1 MLKKIS
7 LRARLTLLSAM
18 VMASVAVMLTGMFLV
33 GADRIFVR
41 SLQQYF
47 VTQSDEYDIVVST
60 AVPAE
65 TDPGEMTFTIKQAG
79 NRFNLWG
86 VAGLVL
92 MLFLGTGATWLMAG
106 KALKPLGELTDT
118 IEEIGG
124 NNLSRR
130 VEHQDRADEI
140 GQLAGSFN
148 HMMDNVSASFERQ
161 QRFSASAA
169 HELKT
174 PLATML
180 VNLDVL
186 DMEEKASAAQMERV
200 LSIVRT
206 NTERM
211 IRLVDNLFQLTT
223 EKSSEMCE
231 EVPVDEMF
239 AEILEE
245 LSAQLNAK
253 HLSVSLSSLSGIKL
267 TGNRT
272 MLYRAMS
279 NLVENAAKYNRE
291 NGSIFISASQQQ
303 EDVIIKIEDTGIG
316 IPKEECERIF
326 EPFYRVDQSRSRS
339 IGGAGLGLAL
349 VKDIVEKHRGTI
361 QVCSRA
367 GQGSEFILYLHSG
380 RAEK

>member
-1 MLKKIS
+1 
-7 LRARLTLLSAM
+7 
-18 VMASVAVMLTGMFLV
+18 
-33 GADRIFVR
+33 
-41 SLQQYF
+41 
-47 VTQSDEYDIVVST
+47 
-60 AVPAE
+60 
-65 TDPGEMTFTIKQAG
+65 MTFTIKQAG

-303 EDVIIKIEDTGIG
+303 EDVIIKIADTGIG

-326 EPFYRVDQSRSRS
+326 EPFYWP
-339 IGGAGLGLAL
+339 L
-349 VKDIVEKHRGTI
+349 
-361 QVCSRA
+361 
-367 GQGSEFILYLHSG
+367 
-380 RAEK
+380 

>member
-339 IGGAGLGLAL
+339 RSIGGAGLGLAL

-361 QVCSRA
+361 QVHSRA
-367 GQGSEFILYLHSG
+367 GQGSEFILYL
-380 RAEK
+380 

>member
-118 IEEIGG
+118 SEEIGG

-361 QVCSRA
+361 QVHSRA
-367 GQGSEFILYLHSG
+367 GQGSEFILYL
-380 RAEK
+380 

>member
-206 NTERM
+206 NTERI

-361 QVCSRA
+361 QVHSRA
-367 GQGSEFILYLHSG
+367 GQGSEFILYL
-380 RAEK
+380 

>member
-206 NTERM
+206 NTERI

-349 VKDIVEKHRGTI
+349 VNDIVEKHRGTI
-361 QVCSRA
+361 QVHSRA
-367 GQGSEFILYLHSG
+367 GQGSEFILYL
-380 RAEK
+380 

>member
-18 VMASVAVMLTGMFLV
+18 VMACVAVMLTGMFLV

-41 SLQQYF
+41 NLQQHF
-47 VTQSDEYDIVVST
+47 VTQSDEYDIILST
-60 AVPAE
+60 TELNRSDA
-65 TDPGEMTFTIKQAG
+65 GEITFTIKQAG
-79 NRFNLWG
+79 SQFNIWG
-86 VAGLVL
+86 AAGLAL

-106 KALKPLGELTDT
+106 KALKPLRELTGT
-118 IEEIGG
+118 IEGIGG
-124 NNLSRR
+124 NDLSRR
-130 VEHQDRADEI
+130 VEHQDRQDEI
-140 GQLAGSFN
+140 GQLAVSFN
-148 HMMDNVSASFERQ
+148 HMMDKVSASFERQ

-174 PLATML
+174 PLATIL

-211 IRLVDNLFQLTT
+211 IQLVDNLFQLTAKT
-223 EKSSEMCE
+223 GDGMCE
-231 EVPVDEMF
+231 EVLLEEMF

-245 LSAQLNAK
+245 QTPQLDAK
-253 HLSVSLSSLSGIKL
+253 HLSVSLSGLSGMKL
-267 TGNRT
+267 AGNPT

-279 NLVENAAKYNRE
+279 NLVENAVKYNRE
-291 NGSIFISASQQQ
+291 NSSISISASRQ
-303 EDVIIKIEDTGIG
+303 EGNTIIKISDTGIG
-316 IPKEECERIF
+316 IPEEECERIF

-339 IGGAGLGLAL
+339 VGGSGLGLAL
-349 VKDIVEKHRGTI
+349 VKDIVEKHGGSIR
-361 QVCSRA
+361 VNSRA
-367 GQGSEFILYLHSG
+367 GLGSEFILYL
-380 RAEK
+380 

>member
-361 QVCSRA
+361 QVHSRA
-367 GQGSEFILYLHSG
+367 GQGSEFILYL
-380 RAEK
+380 

>member
-47 VTQSDEYDIVVST
+47 VTQSDEYDIVLST
-60 AVPAE
+60 AILAE

-86 VAGLVL
+86 VAGLIL

-231 EVPVDEMF
+231 EVPVDEIF

-291 NGSIFISASQQQ
+291 NGSISISASQQQ
-303 EDVIIKIEDTGIG
+303 EDVIIKIADTGIG

-361 QVCSRA
+361 QVHSRA
-367 GQGSEFILYLHSG
+367 GQGSEFILYL
-380 RAEK
+380 

>member
-18 VMASVAVMLTGMFLV
+18 VMACVAVMLTGMFLV

-41 SLQQYF
+41 NLQQHF
-47 VTQSDEYDIVVST
+47 VTQSDEYDIILST
-60 AVPAE
+60 TEPNRSDA
-65 TDPGEMTFTIKQAG
+65 GEITFTIKQAG
-79 NRFNLWG
+79 SQFNIWG
-86 VAGLVL
+86 AAGLAL

-106 KALKPLGELTDT
+106 KALKPLRELTGT
-118 IEEIGG
+118 IEGIGG
-124 NNLSRR
+124 NDLSRR
-130 VEHQDRADEI
+130 VEHQDRQDEI
-140 GQLAGSFN
+140 GQLAVSFN
-148 HMMDNVSASFERQ
+148 HMMDKVSASFERQ

-174 PLATML
+174 PLATIL

-211 IRLVDNLFQLTT
+211 IQLVDNLFQLTAKT
-223 EKSSEMCE
+223 GDGMCE
-231 EVPVDEMF
+231 EVLLEEMF

-245 LSAQLNAK
+245 QTPQLDAK
-253 HLSVSLSSLSGIKL
+253 HLSVSLSGLSGMKL
-267 TGNRT
+267 TGNPT

-279 NLVENAAKYNRE
+279 NLVENAVKYNRE
-291 NGSIFISASQQQ
+291 NGSISISASRQ
-303 EDVIIKIEDTGIG
+303 EGNTIIKISDTGIG
-316 IPKEECERIF
+316 IPEEECERIF

-339 IGGAGLGLAL
+339 VGGSGLGLAL
-349 VKDIVEKHRGTI
+349 VKDIVEKHGGSIR
-361 QVCSRA
+361 VNSRA
-367 GQGSEFILYLHSG
+367 GLGSEFILYL
-380 RAEK
+380 

>member
-47 VTQSDEYDIVVST
+47 VTQSDEYDIVLST
-60 AVPAE
+60 AILAE

-169 HELKT
+169 HELKPPPPCNHAGEPGCAGHGGKGFGSPDGT
-174 PLATML
+174 GA
-180 VNLDVL
+180 VNCQDQHGA
-186 DMEEKASAAQMERV
+186 DDPSGGQ
-200 LSIVRT
+200 S
-206 NTERM
+206 
-211 IRLVDNLFQLTT
+211 
-223 EKSSEMCE
+223 
-231 EVPVDEMF
+231 VPAD
-239 AEILEE
+239 
-245 LSAQLNAK
+245 
-253 HLSVSLSSLSGIKL
+253 
-267 TGNRT
+267 
-272 MLYRAMS
+272 
-279 NLVENAAKYNRE
+279 NRE
-291 NGSIFISASQQQ
+291 EQ
-303 EDVIIKIEDTGIG
+303 
-316 IPKEECERIF
+316 
-326 EPFYRVDQSRSRS
+326 
-339 IGGAGLGLAL
+339 
-349 VKDIVEKHRGTI
+349 
-361 QVCSRA
+361 
-367 GQGSEFILYLHSG
+367 
-380 RAEK
+380 

>member
-47 VTQSDEYDIVVST
+47 VTQSDEYDIVLST
-60 AVPAE
+60 AILAE

-206 NTERM
+206 NTERI

-361 QVCSRA
+361 QVHSRA
-367 GQGSEFILYLHSG
+367 GQGSEFILYL
-380 RAEK
+380 

>member
-303 EDVIIKIEDTGIG
+303 EDVIIKIADTGIG

-339 IGGAGLGLAL
+339 IGGAGRGLAL

-361 QVCSRA
+361 QVHSRA
-367 GQGSEFILYLHSG
+367 GQGSEFILYL
-380 RAEK
+380 

>member
-367 GQGSEFILYLHSG
+367 GQGSEFILYL
-380 RAEK
+380 

>member
-18 VMASVAVMLTGMFLV
+18 VMACVAVMLTGMFLV

-41 SLQQYF
+41 NLQQHF
-47 VTQSDEYDIVVST
+47 VTQSDEYDIILST
-60 AVPAE
+60 TELNRSDA
-65 TDPGEMTFTIKQAG
+65 GEITFTIKQAG
-79 NRFNLWG
+79 SQFNIWG
-86 VAGLVL
+86 AAGLAL

-106 KALKPLGELTDT
+106 KALKPLRELTGT
-118 IEEIGG
+118 IEGIGG
-124 NNLSRR
+124 NDLSRR
-130 VEHQDRADEI
+130 VEHQDRQDEI
-140 GQLAGSFN
+140 GQLAVSFN
-148 HMMDNVSASFERQ
+148 HMMDKVSASFERQ

-174 PLATML
+174 PLATIL

-211 IRLVDNLFQLTT
+211 IQLVDNLFQLTAKT
-223 EKSSEMCE
+223 GDGMCE
-231 EVPVDEMF
+231 EVLLEEMF

-245 LSAQLNAK
+245 QTPQLDAK
-253 HLSVSLSSLSGIKL
+253 HLSVSLSGLSGMKL
-267 TGNRT
+267 AGNPT

-279 NLVENAAKYNRE
+279 NLVENAIKYNRE
-291 NGSIFISASQQQ
+291 NGSISISASRQ
-303 EDVIIKIEDTGIG
+303 EGNTIIKISDTGIG
-316 IPKEECERIF
+316 IPEEECERIF

-339 IGGAGLGLAL
+339 VGGSGLGLAL
-349 VKDIVEKHRGTI
+349 VKDIVEKHGGSIR
-361 QVCSRA
+361 VNSRA
-367 GQGSEFILYLHSG
+367 GLGSEFILYL
-380 RAEK
+380 

>member
-47 VTQSDEYDIVVST
+47 VTQSDEYDIVLST
-60 AVPAE
+60 AILAE

-86 VAGLVL
+86 VASLVL

-245 LSAQLNAK
+245 LSAQLNTK

-303 EDVIIKIEDTGIG
+303 EDVIIKIADTGIG

-361 QVCSRA
+361 QVHSRA
-367 GQGSEFILYLHSG
+367 GQGSEFILYL
-380 RAEK
+380 

>member
-47 VTQSDEYDIVVST
+47 VTQSDEYDIVLST
-60 AVPAE
+60 AILAE

-339 IGGAGLGLAL
+339 IGGAGRGLAL

-361 QVCSRA
+361 QVHSRA
-367 GQGSEFILYLHSG
+367 GQGSEFILYL
-380 RAEK
+380 

>member
-18 VMASVAVMLTGMFLV
+18 VMACVAVMLTGMFLV

-41 SLQQYF
+41 NLQQRF
-47 VTQSDEYDIVVST
+47 VAQSAEYDIVLSRT
-60 AVPAE
+60 ELDKSDA
-65 TDPGEMTFTIKQAG
+65 GEITFTIKQAG
-79 NRFNLWG
+79 NQFNIWG
-86 VAGLVL
+86 VAGLIL

-106 KALKPLGELTDT
+106 KALKPLGELTGT

-130 VEHQDRADEI
+130 VEHQDRQDEI
-140 GQLAGSFN
+140 GQLASSFN
-148 HMMDNVSASFERQ
+148 HMMDKVSASFGRQ

-174 PLATML
+174 PLATIL

-186 DMEEKASAAQMERV
+186 DMEEKASADQIKRV

-211 IRLVDNLFQLTT
+211 IHLVDSLFQLTA
-223 EKSSEMCE
+223 EKKSEMCE
-231 EVPVDEMF
+231 EVLPEEMF

-245 LSAQLNAK
+245 LSPQLDAK
-253 HLSVSLSSLSGIKL
+253 HLSVSLSGLSGIKL
-267 TGNRT
+267 IGNRV

-279 NLVENAAKYNRE
+279 NLIENAAKYNRE
-291 NGSIFISASQQQ
+291 NGSISISASRQ
-303 EDVIIKIEDTGIG
+303 EENIIIKISDTGIG
-316 IPKEECERIF
+316 IPEEECERIF

-339 IGGAGLGLAL
+339 VGGSGLGLAL
-349 VKDIVEKHRGTI
+349 VKDIVEKHGGSIR
-361 QVCSRA
+361 VNSRA
-367 GQGSEFILYLHSG
+367 GLGSEFILYL
-380 RAEK
+380 

>member
-65 TDPGEMTFTIKQAG
+65 TDPVEMTFTIKQAG

-148 HMMDNVSASFERQ
+148 HMMDKVSASFERQ

-174 PLATML
+174 PLATIL

-231 EVPVDEMF
+231 EVRIDEMF

-253 HLSVSLSSLSGIKL
+253 HLSVSLSNLSGIKL

-291 NGSIFISASQQQ
+291 SGSISISASQQQ
-303 EDVIIKIEDTGIG
+303 EDIIIKIADTGIG

-339 IGGAGLGLAL
+339 VGGAGLGLAL

-367 GQGSEFILYLHSG
+367 GQGSEFILYL
-380 RAEK
+380 

>member
-65 TDPGEMTFTIKQAG
+65 TDPVEMTFTIKQAG

-106 KALKPLGELTDT
+106 KALKPRGELTGT

-130 VEHQDRADEI
+130 VEHQDRQDEI
-140 GQLAGSFN
+140 GQLASSFN
-148 HMMDNVSASFERQ
+148 HMMDKVSASFERQ

-174 PLATML
+174 PLATIL

-231 EVPVDEMF
+231 EVRIDEMF

-253 HLSVSLSSLSGIKL
+253 HLSVSLSNLSGIKL

-291 NGSIFISASQQQ
+291 NGSISISASQQQ
-303 EDVIIKIEDTGIG
+303 EDIIIKIADTGIG

-339 IGGAGLGLAL
+339 VGGAGLGLAL

-361 QVCSRA
+361 QVHSRA
-367 GQGSEFILYLHSG
+367 GQGSEFILYL
-380 RAEK
+380 

>member
-18 VMASVAVMLTGMFLV
+18 VMACVAVMLTGMFLV

-41 SLQQYF
+41 NLQQHF
-47 VTQSDEYDIVVST
+47 VTQSDEYDIILST
-60 AVPAE
+60 TELNRSDA
-65 TDPGEMTFTIKQAG
+65 GEITFTIKQAG
-79 NRFNLWG
+79 SQFNIWG
-86 VAGLVL
+86 AAGLAL

-106 KALKPLGELTDT
+106 KALKPLRELTGT
-118 IEEIGG
+118 IEGIGG
-124 NNLSRR
+124 NDLSRR
-130 VEHQDRADEI
+130 VEHQDRQDEI
-140 GQLAGSFN
+140 GQLAVSFN
-148 HMMDNVSASFERQ
+148 HMMDKVSASFERQ

-174 PLATML
+174 PLATIL

-211 IRLVDNLFQLTT
+211 IQLVDNLFQLTAKT
-223 EKSSEMCE
+223 GDGMCE
-231 EVPVDEMF
+231 EVLLEEMF

-245 LSAQLNAK
+245 QTPQLDAK
-253 HLSVSLSSLSGIKL
+253 HLSVSLSGLSGMKL
-267 TGNRT
+267 TGNPT

-279 NLVENAAKYNRE
+279 NLVENAIKYNRE
-291 NGSIFISASQQQ
+291 NGSISISASRQ
-303 EDVIIKIEDTGIG
+303 EGNTIIKISDTGIG
-316 IPKEECERIF
+316 IPEEECERIF

-339 IGGAGLGLAL
+339 VGGSGLGLAL
-349 VKDIVEKHRGTI
+349 VKDIVEKHGGSIR
-361 QVCSRA
+361 VNSRA
-367 GQGSEFILYLHSG
+367 GLGSEFILYL
-380 RAEK
+380 

>member
-47 VTQSDEYDIVVST
+47 VTQSDEYDIVLST
-60 AVPAE
+60 AILAE

-361 QVCSRA
+361 QVHSRA
-367 GQGSEFILYLHSG
+367 GQGSEFILYL
-380 RAEK
+380 

>member
-18 VMASVAVMLTGMFLV
+18 VMACVAVMLTGMFLV

-41 SLQQYF
+41 NLQQRF
-47 VTQSDEYDIVVST
+47 VAQSAEYDIVLSRT
-60 AVPAE
+60 ELDKSDA
-65 TDPGEMTFTIKQAG
+65 GEITFTIKQAG
-79 NRFNLWG
+79 NQFNIWG
-86 VAGLVL
+86 VAGLIL

-106 KALKPLGELTDT
+106 KALKPLGELTGT

-130 VEHQDRADEI
+130 VEHQDRQDEI
-140 GQLAGSFN
+140 GQLASSFN
-148 HMMDNVSASFERQ
+148 HMMDKVSASFGRQ

-174 PLATML
+174 PLATIL

-186 DMEEKASAAQMERV
+186 DMEEKASADQIKRV

-211 IRLVDNLFQLTT
+211 IHLVDSLFQLTA
-223 EKSSEMCE
+223 EKKSEMCE
-231 EVPVDEMF
+231 EVLPEEMF

-245 LSAQLNAK
+245 LSPQLDAK
-253 HLSVSLSSLSGIKL
+253 HLSVSLSGLSGIKL
-267 TGNRT
+267 IGNRV

-279 NLVENAAKYNRE
+279 NLIENAAKYNRE
-291 NGSIFISASQQQ
+291 NGSISISASRQ
-303 EDVIIKIEDTGIG
+303 EENIIIKISDTGIG
-316 IPKEECERIF
+316 IPEEECERIF

-339 IGGAGLGLAL
+339 VGGAGLGLAL
-349 VKDIVEKHRGTI
+349 VKDIVEKHGGRI
-361 QVCSRA
+361 RVNSRA
-367 GQGSEFILYLHSG
+367 GQGSEFILYL
-380 RAEK
+380 

>member
-79 NRFNLWG
+79 NRVNLWG

-303 EDVIIKIEDTGIG
+303 EDVIIKIADTGIG

-339 IGGAGLGLAL
+339 IGGAGRGLAL

-361 QVCSRA
+361 QVHSRA
-367 GQGSEFILYLHSG
+367 GQGSEFILYL
-380 RAEK
+380 

>member
-148 HMMDNVSASFERQ
+148 HMMDKVSASFERQ

-174 PLATML
+174 PLATIL

-231 EVPVDEMF
+231 EVRID
-239 AEILEE
+239 E
-245 LSAQLNAK
+245 LSAQVNAK
-253 HLSVSLSSLSGIKL
+253 HLSVWEPHHALQ
-267 TGNRT
+267 GN
-272 MLYRAMS
+272 
-279 NLVENAAKYNRE
+279 E
-291 NGSIFISASQQQ
+291 
-303 EDVIIKIEDTGIG
+303 
-316 IPKEECERIF
+316 
-326 EPFYRVDQSRSRS
+326 
-339 IGGAGLGLAL
+339 
-349 VKDIVEKHRGTI
+349 
-361 QVCSRA
+361 
-367 GQGSEFILYLHSG
+367 
-380 RAEK
+380 

>member
-41 SLQQYF
+41 NLQQRF
-47 VTQSDEYDIVVST
+47 VAQSAEYDIVLSRT
-60 AVPAE
+60 ELDKSDA
-65 TDPGEMTFTIKQAG
+65 GEITFTIKQAG
-79 NRFNLWG
+79 NQFNIWG
-86 VAGLVL
+86 VAGLIL

-106 KALKPLGELTDT
+106 KALKPLGELTGT

-130 VEHQDRADEI
+130 VEHQDRQDEI
-140 GQLAGSFN
+140 GQLASSFN
-148 HMMDNVSASFERQ
+148 HMMDKVSASFGRQ

-174 PLATML
+174 PLATIL

-186 DMEEKASAAQMERV
+186 DMEEKASADQIKRV

-211 IRLVDNLFQLTT
+211 IRLVDSLFQLTA
-223 EKSSEMCE
+223 EKKSEMCE
-231 EVPVDEMF
+231 EVLPEEMF

-245 LSAQLNAK
+245 LSPQLDAK
-253 HLSVSLSSLSGIKL
+253 HLSVSLSGLSGIKL
-267 TGNRT
+267 IGNRV

-279 NLVENAAKYNRE
+279 NLIENAAKYNRE
-291 NGSIFISASQQQ
+291 NGSISISASRQ
-303 EDVIIKIEDTGIG
+303 EENIIIKISDTGIG
-316 IPKEECERIF
+316 IPEEECERIF

-339 IGGAGLGLAL
+339 VGGAGLGLAL
-349 VKDIVEKHRGTI
+349 VKDIVEKHGGRI
-361 QVCSRA
+361 RVNSQA
-367 GQGSEFILYLHSG
+367 GQGSEFILYL
-380 RAEK
+380 

>member
-47 VTQSDEYDIVVST
+47 VTQSDEYDIVLST
-60 AVPAE
+60 AILAE

-231 EVPVDEMF
+231 EV
-239 AEILEE
+239 
-245 LSAQLNAK
+245 
-253 HLSVSLSSLSGIKL
+253 
-267 TGNRT
+267 
-272 MLYRAMS
+272 
-279 NLVENAAKYNRE
+279 
-291 NGSIFISASQQQ
+291 
-303 EDVIIKIEDTGIG
+303 IIKIEDTGIG

-339 IGGAGLGLAL
+339 IGGAGLGLPL

-361 QVCSRA
+361 QVHSRA
-367 GQGSEFILYLHSG
+367 GQGSEFILYL
-380 RAEK
+380 

>member
-79 NRFNLWG
+79 TRCNLWG

-361 QVCSRA
+361 QVHSRA
-367 GQGSEFILYLHSG
+367 GQGSEFILYL
-380 RAEK
+380 

>member
-148 HMMDNVSASFERQ
+148 HMMDKVSASFERQ

-291 NGSIFISASQQQ
+291 NGSISISASQQQ
-303 EDVIIKIEDTGIG
+303 EDIIIKIADTGIG

-361 QVCSRA
+361 QVHSRA
-367 GQGSEFILYLHSG
+367 GQGSEFILYL
-380 RAEK
+380 

>member
-47 VTQSDEYDIVVST
+47 VTQSDGYDIVVS
-60 AVPAE
+60 AAIPAE
-65 TDPGEMTFTIKQAG
+65 TDAGEMTFTIKQAG

-86 VAGLVL
+86 VAGLIL

-148 HMMDNVSASFERQ
+148 HMMDKVSASFECQ

-174 PLATML
+174 PLATIL

-231 EVPVDEMF
+231 EVPVDGMF

-253 HLSVSLSSLSGIKL
+253 HLSVSLSSLSGITL

-291 NGSIFISASQQQ
+291 NGSISISASRQG
-303 EDVIIKIEDTGIG
+303 EDVIIKIADTGIG

-339 IGGAGLGLAL
+339 VGGAGLGLSL

-361 QVCSRA
+361 QVRSWA

-380 RAEK
+380 RTEN

>member
-18 VMASVAVMLTGMFLV
+18 VMACVAVMLTGMFLV

-41 SLQQYF
+41 NLQQHF
-47 VTQSDEYDIVVST
+47 VTQSDEYDIILST
-60 AVPAE
+60 TELNRSDA
-65 TDPGEMTFTIKQAG
+65 GEITFTIKQAG
-79 NRFNLWG
+79 SQFNIWG
-86 VAGLVL
+86 AAGLAL

-106 KALKPLGELTDT
+106 KALKPLRELTGT
-118 IEEIGG
+118 IEGIGG
-124 NNLSRR
+124 NDLSRR
-130 VEHQDRADEI
+130 VEHQDRQDEI
-140 GQLAGSFN
+140 GQLAVSFN
-148 HMMDNVSASFERQ
+148 HMMDKVSASFERQ

-174 PLATML
+174 PLATIL

-211 IRLVDNLFQLTT
+211 IQLVDNLFQLTAKT
-223 EKSSEMCE
+223 GDGMCE
-231 EVPVDEMF
+231 EVLLEEMF

-245 LSAQLNAK
+245 QTPQLDAK
-253 HLSVSLSSLSGIKL
+253 HLSVSLSGLSGMKL
-267 TGNRT
+267 AGNPT

-279 NLVENAAKYNRE
+279 NLVENAVKYNRE
-291 NGSIFISASQQQ
+291 NGSISISASRQ
-303 EDVIIKIEDTGIG
+303 EGNTIIKISDTGIG
-316 IPKEECERIF
+316 IPEEECERIF

-339 IGGAGLGLAL
+339 VGGSGLGLAL
-349 VKDIVEKHRGTI
+349 VKDIVEKHGGSIR
-361 QVCSRA
+361 VNSRA
-367 GQGSEFILYLHSG
+367 ELGSEFILYL
-380 RAEK
+380 

>member
-47 VTQSDEYDIVVST
+47 VTQSDEYDIVLST
-60 AVPAE
+60 AILAE

-86 VAGLVL
+86 VASLVL

-245 LSAQLNAK
+245 LSAQLNTK
-253 HLSVSLSSLSGIKL
+253 HLSVSLSSLSSIKL

-303 EDVIIKIEDTGIG
+303 EDVIIKIADTGIG

-361 QVCSRA
+361 QVHSRA
-367 GQGSEFILYLHSG
+367 GQGSEFILYL
-380 RAEK
+380 

>member
-253 HLSVSLSSLSGIKL
+253 HLSVSLSNLSGIKL

-339 IGGAGLGLAL
+339 VGGAGLGLAL

-361 QVCSRA
+361 QVHSRA
-367 GQGSEFILYLHSG
+367 GQGSEFILYL
-380 RAEK
+380 

>member
-47 VTQSDEYDIVVST
+47 VTQSDEYDIVLST
-60 AVPAE
+60 AILAE

-245 LSAQLNAK
+245 LSAQLNTK

-303 EDVIIKIEDTGIG
+303 EDVIIKIADTGIG

-361 QVCSRA
+361 QVHSRA
-367 GQGSEFILYLHSG
+367 GQGSEFILYL
-380 RAEK
+380 